1 MLIEGEGM
9 LLISFG
15 DEEVL
20 CIEYDVENYL
30 IIFIVFKKELKFL
43 ENILEFKICFINEM
57 GGFMKLGFLI
67 KGSVVL
73 YNMFFCFKII

>member
-30 IIFIVFKKELKFL
+30 IIFIVFEKELIFV
-43 ENILEFKICFINEM
+43 ENIFEFKICFINEM
-57 GGFMKLGFLI
+57 GGFMKLVFLI
-67 KGSVVL
+67 KGSVLL
-73 YNMFFCFKII
+73 YDMFFCFKII

>member
-30 IIFIVFKKELKFL
+30 IIFIVCKKELKFL